1 MTFRVQVL
9 SVLAALLL
17 VTSLALG
24 ASAAPAGSP
33 APATPASPATPATI
47 AAQPLAP
54 STGAPVCPAAGLPAF
69 LPAPQPAAGALC
81 GPCSDKACAGHAEF
95 FTCGSGLRCL
105 VQGACTATGNSRCEC
120 LII

>member
-17 VTSLALG
+17 LPSLPLA
-24 ASAAPAGSP
+24 ASEAPA
-33 APATPASPATPATI
+33 AARAPASPATA
-47 AAQPLAP
+47 AAQPLALA
-54 STGAPVCPAAGLPAF
+54 TGSAVCPAAGLPAF
-69 LPAPQPAAGALC
+69 LPEPQPAAAGQC
-81 GPCSDKACAGHAEF
+81 GPCSDKACAGHVEF

-105 VQGACTATGNSRCEC
+105 VQGACTATGTSRCEC